1 MTDFEVYQLGWDDG
15 KDNNCFRPEY
25 CDNDHYRRGF
35 CNGAY
40 FRAIT
45 PNNAC
50 TPTVEIPLQ
59 SEPLSSPKQGT
70 GIEYLSS
77 QPHSG

>member
-1 MTDFEVYQLGWDDG
+1 MAVVNRQATNASPLGVKEKIMPDTIYQIGWDDG
-15 KDNNCFRPEY
+15 FENRGFKPEY
-25 CDNDHYRRGF
+25 CDNDTYRRGF

-50 TPTVEIPLQ
+50 T
-59 SEPLSSPKQGT
+59 G
-70 GIEYLSS
+70 
-77 QPHSG
+77 